1 MRLGIG
7 IVVLCVGLVL
17 GVVFAQEET
26 KTVAPPVVEQPP
38 VIPRVAVDNIWRYH
52 YEGKKGK
59 GEFLEIADP
68 EGEVGK
74 GRTLVIT
81 NMDVRMRQTM
91 RASLIQHVR
100 TAKQRWKKEVVRSEL
115 FSIGWLDGTTKFM
128 AWNYSGWVGMRFKP
142 GTRPALAFTQ
152 GSGDLAV
159 YAEGYWVRNR

>member
-1 MRLGIG
+1 MRAGIG
-7 IVVLCVGLVL
+7 VIVLCVGLAL
-17 GVVFAQEET
+17 GVVFAQEKET

-38 VIPRVAVDNIWRYH
+38 VIPRVDVDNIWRYH

-100 TAKQRWKKEVVRSEL
+100 TAKQR
-115 FSIGWLDGTTKFM
+115 
-128 AWNYSGWVGMRFKP
+128 
-142 GTRPALAFTQ
+142 
-152 GSGDLAV
+152 
-159 YAEGYWVRNR
+159 